1 MRVGCGP
8 SGTGNVR
15 APIPNAPSLESAPD
29 AETKDP
35 LLNEVTTAPE
45 FAAGPRASLF
55 VFPST
60 AEPVLASPPTRQVDR
75 MNDAVDQA
83 ETSELRATFL
93 LFAVV
98 LLIPA
103 LLGFALLGIR

>member
-1 MRVGCGP
+1 MRAVGIGKRSRP
-8 SGTGNVR
+8 SRT
-15 APIPNAPSLESAPD
+15 APLSNPPLMPKRKIP
-29 AETKDP
+29 P
-35 LLNEVTTAPE
+35 LDEVTTAPE

-55 VFPST
+55 VFPPT
-60 AEPVLASPPTRQVDR
+60 AEPVLAIPPSRQVDR
-75 MNDAVDQA
+75 MNDAVEQA